1 MIIAYYFTFHKLE
14 HARNFLVGNVK
25 VVEKNIGSRPVSNIT
40 AMFDEHLLTPNIY
53 FRYLI

>member
-14 HARNFLVGNVK
+14 YARNFLVGNVK
-25 VVEKNIGSRPVSNIT
+25 VIEKNIGSRPVSNIT

-53 FRYLI
+53 FRYII